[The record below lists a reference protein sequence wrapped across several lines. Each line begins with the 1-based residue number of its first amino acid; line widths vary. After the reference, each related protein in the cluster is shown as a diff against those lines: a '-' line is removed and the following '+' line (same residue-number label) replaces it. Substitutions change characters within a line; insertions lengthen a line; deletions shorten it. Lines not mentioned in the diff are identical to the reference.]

1 MIVCLCQGV
10 THEDLKE
17 ALLDADESV
26 ELSDI
31 IWHTDATT
39 GCGACKEYIQQM
51 IEGWLDAEFR
61 KKNKKRKKGRVR

>member
-17 ALLDADESV
+17 AIKSADGSI

-51 IEGWLDAEFR
+51 IEKWLNEEHT
-61 KKNKKRKKGRVR
+61 KKNKKKRLR

>member
-17 ALLDADESV
+17 ALEAADESI

-31 IWHTDATT
+31 VWHTDATT

-51 IEGWLDAEFR
+51 IERWLNEQHT
-61 KKNKKRKKGRVR
+61 KKSKKRKIR